1 MRRPGGM
8 GGGGNVIPVSD
19 AHIPVSYGTEGH
31 SQPPRPWLRNAVS
44 ELNAKNIVL
53 SDSVEADCQVSAM
66 SGSER

>member
-1 MRRPGGM
+1 MLT
-8 GGGGNVIPVSD
+8 
-19 AHIPVSYGTEGH
+19 HIPVSYGTEGH
-31 SQPPRPWLRNAVS
+31 SQPPRPWLGNAVS